1 MKCLWS
7 QKTRR
12 KLFWQATTQSSL
24 AHYWF
29 LGLVPRNTQRYS
41 ELSTLLVTLWI
52 SHPENAQAQHC
63 SLWFSD
69 VLIRLWE
76 DSCPLV
82 LLHFRH
88 NTTIWKST
96 AFRVR
101 FFCFPTL
108 LYSSLAPPLTAN
120 TRCVSCDL
128 AKTPEHSLEKAERK
142 NILSVLEK
150 QLFLG
155 LLF

>member
-69 VLIRLWE
+69 VWLDFGRTA
-76 DSCPLV
+76 V
-82 LLHFRH
+82 LLFYFILGIIQQHGSQQLSEWGFLFSYSPLQFPSPSPHRQYKMCFLWSGQD
-88 NTTIWKST
+88 TRAFSWKGWKKIY
-96 AFRVR
+96 
-101 FFCFPTL
+101 C
-108 LYSSLAPPLTAN
+108 
-120 TRCVSCDL
+120 
-128 AKTPEHSLEKAERK
+128 
-142 NILSVLEK
+142 
-150 QLFLG
+150 LF
-155 LLF
+155 